1 MKNTYYIAQRE
12 LYAYFASPIA
22 YVIMATFLL
31 FSGLVFHLF
40 LTSNGGTADANFTM
54 RNWFGYQN
62 FVTGLLVMLFGSVL
76 TTRLIAEEL
85 RTGTLELLFTSPVR
99 NWQVIVGKFLATVVL
114 YLVLLAVTFF
124 YVLLMVLLG
133 GQFDWG
139 PLVAG
144 YLGLLL
150 LGCTF
155 FAIGMFASALSES
168 QVVAAVIAIVL
179 SFVVYLAGPL
189 LVGQSTG
196 TFADVVNNISL
207 LGHIDNMASGVIDLR
222 DIVFYLTIIAFF
234 LFTADRLVAT
244 RRWQ

>member
-31 FSGLVFHLF
+31 FSGLVFHFF
-40 LTSNGGTADANFTM
+40 LSGGQADANETL

-99 NWQVIVGKFLATVVL
+99 NWQVVMGKFIATVAL
-114 YLVLLAVTFF
+114 YIVMLVITFY
-124 YVLLMVLLG
+124 YVLLLALLG

-139 PLVAG
+139 PVLSG

-150 LGCTF
+150 LGCAF
-155 FAIGMFASALSES
+155 FAIGMFASALTES
-168 QVVAAVIAIVL
+168 QVVAAVVAIIL
-179 SFVVYLAGPL
+179 SFVIYLAGPL
-189 LVGQSTG
+189 IVQSTTG
-196 TFADVVNNISL
+196 GFADAVNTISL
-207 LGHIDNMASGVIDLR
+207 SGHIDNFASGVIDLR
-222 DIVFYLTIIAFF
+222 DIVYYVSLVAFF
-234 LFTADRLVAT
+234 LFTADRLIAT
-244 RRWQ
+244 RRWR

>member
-22 YVIMATFLL
+22 YVIMGTFLL

-40 LTSNGGTADANFTM
+40 LTNGAADANFTM

-62 FVTGLLVMLFGSVL
+62 FVTGLLVLLFGSVL

-99 NWQVIVGKFLATVVL
+99 NWQVILGKFAATVVL
-114 YLVLLAVTFF
+114 YIVLLLLTFY
-124 YVLLMVLLG
+124 YVLLLMLLG

-139 PLVAG
+139 PILAG

-155 FAIGMFASALSES
+155 FAVGMFASALSES
-168 QVVAAVIAIVL
+168 QVIGAVIAIIL
-179 SFVVYLAGPL
+179 SFVIYIAGPL
-189 LVGQSTG
+189 LVQQQTG
-196 TFADVVNNISL
+196 AVADAVNNISL
-207 LGHIDNMASGVIDLR
+207 LGHIDNLASGVIDLR
-222 DIVFYLTIIAFF
+222 DIVYYLSITAFF
-234 LFTADRLVAT
+234 LFVATRLVAM
-244 RRWQ
+244 RRAA